1 MPEAEVGDLR
11 ALVLVLDQDPDRVRV
26 LQHVAAVARRA
37 VRVDRRPD
45 RADPPQRVVEQGP
58 LEVRLRE
65 DPEGVALAD
74 SECEQ
79 PVGDLLD
86 CHGRLVPRDL
96 LPAGLA
102 LDQVRGVLASP
113 RGRVAPQAPD
123 RPHELSLRWEG
134 KRGVTAKLPGPTRLI
149 HSGPMRT
156 TWNGSLSFGL
166 VTIPVGLAPATAP
179 KARASDVTFR
189 TLHRECGTPIKQ
201 KRWCPVH
208 EREVS
213 NDELVKG
220 WEVSKGQFV
229 IVEDADLEA
238 IEQRDTSR
246 AIEISRFVPLAEV
259 DPLFFDRTYFLAP
272 SSAEAQ
278 RKPYVLLLNAMKE
291 TGMAAIGRMVIRG
304 NENFV
309 LIRPKDDA
317 LVLETLFLAEDVRS
331 QAEIDEAVE
340 GIGVSEP
347 ELDLARQLIDSLVGE
362 WEPDDLHS
370 EYRENLREMLEAKL
384 AGEEIAM
391 PEPVA
396 DAPVVD
402 LMEAL
407 KKSVA
412 ASKKRDGAKPAAERK
427 KAAPRKRAAAK

>member
-1 MPEAEVGDLR
+1 
-11 ALVLVLDQDPDRVRV
+11 
-26 LQHVAAVARRA
+26 
-37 VRVDRRPD
+37 
-45 RADPPQRVVEQGP
+45 
-58 LEVRLRE
+58 
-65 DPEGVALAD
+65 
-74 SECEQ
+74 
-79 PVGDLLD
+79 
-86 CHGRLVPRDL
+86 
-96 LPAGLA
+96 
-102 LDQVRGVLASP
+102 
-113 RGRVAPQAPD
+113 
-123 RPHELSLRWEG
+123 
-134 KRGVTAKLPGPTRLI
+134 
-149 HSGPMRT
+149 MRT

-166 VTIPVGLAPATAP
+166 VTIPVGLAPATTP

-208 EREVS
+208 DREVPS
-213 NDELVKG
+213 EELVKG

-229 IVEDADLEA
+229 FVEDADLEA
-238 IEQRDTSR
+238 IAQRDTSR
-246 AIEISRFVPLAEV
+246 AIEISRFVPLADV
-259 DPLFFDRTYFLAP
+259 DPLYFDRTYFLAP

-278 RKPYVLLLNAMKE
+278 RRPYVLLLDAMKE

-309 LIRPKDDA
+309 LIRPSGEA

-340 GIGVSEP
+340 AIDVQEP

-362 WEPDDLHS
+362 WEPTDLQS
-370 EYRENLREMLEAKL
+370 EYRQNLRDLLEAKL

-396 DAPVVD
+396 EAPVVD

-412 ASKKRDGAKPAAERK
+412 ASKSRSGDGAKPSAGK
-427 KAAPRKRAAAK
+427 KAAPRKRAAAGK